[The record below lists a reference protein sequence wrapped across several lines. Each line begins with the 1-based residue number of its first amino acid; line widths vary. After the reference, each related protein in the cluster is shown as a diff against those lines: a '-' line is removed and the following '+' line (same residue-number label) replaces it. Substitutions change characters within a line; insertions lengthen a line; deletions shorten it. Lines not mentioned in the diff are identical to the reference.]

1 LIGQQKATTPG
12 NGNAVSKCSTMRAD
26 RPACSASLN
35 AARRA
40 TISRRNTRRQAVL
53 SSFGSTMVQI

>member
-1 LIGQQKATTPG
+1 LIGQQKATIPG
-12 NGNAVSKCSTMRAD
+12 TGKLVNKYSTMRAD
-26 RPACSASLN
+26 SPACSASLN